1 MIKTINKKLENNELT
16 VEVTCHVREF
26 AVHAIKALTTDSLI
40 DILNKEYK
48 IVSTTKVPTHL
59 VGNSKR
65 HRMKLTGTWKFSIEA
80 EVKTKTETKTE
91 TKTRRKTQTKKKE
104 PAPSQTSESK
114 PKNIRSRMTALS
126 KK

>member
-16 VEVTCHVREF
+16 VEVTCHMREF

-80 EVKTKTETKTE
+80 EVKTKT
-91 TKTRRKTQTKKKE
+91 KTRRKTQTKKKE
-104 PAPSQTSESK
+104 PAPTQASESE
-114 PKNIRSRMTALS
+114 PKNIRSRLSALS

>member
-48 IVSTTKVPTHL
+48 IVSTTKAPTHL

-80 EVKTKTETKTE
+80 EVKTETETE